1 MESKRLEILLV
12 DDNEDDITIFRE
24 AAKNNPLIELV
35 GTAQDGDEAMAY
47 LRQNAGYENARV
59 PDLILLDIN
68 MPRKDGFEVLK
79 EIKEEPQ
86 FKSLP
91 VIMFTTSQREED
103 IVRSYGEGACSF
115 ISKPA
120 DFTDL
125 ENLIDALKS
134 YWTTVSR
141 IPRHE
146 SETAT

>member
-1 MESKRLEILLV
+1 MESKLLEILLV

-24 AAKNNPLIELV
+24 ALRDNPFIELV
-35 GTAQDGDEAMAY
+35 GTALDGEEAMAY
-47 LRQNAGYENARV
+47 LRHEAGYENARV

-68 MPRKDGFEVLK
+68 MPKKDGFEVLK
-79 EIKEEPQ
+79 EIKEEPK

-103 IVRSYGEGACSF
+103 IIRSYGDGACSF

-120 DFTDL
+120 DFADL
-125 ENLIDALKS
+125 EKLIDDLKS

-141 IPRHE
+141 IPHHE
-146 SETAT
+146 VDTAT

>member
-1 MESKRLEILLV
+1 MEFRPLEILLV

-24 AAKNNPLIELV
+24 ALKNNPDIELV
-35 GTAQDGDEAMAY
+35 GTAQDGEEAMAF
-47 LRQNAGYENARV
+47 LRHETGYEKARV
-59 PDLILLDIN
+59 PDLVLLDIN
-68 MPRKDGFEVLK
+68 MPKMNGFEVLK
-79 EIKEEPQ
+79 EMKEQPR

-91 VIMFTTSQREED
+91 VIIFTTSEREED
-103 IVRSYGEGACSF
+103 IVRSYGDGACSF
-115 ISKPA
+115 ISKPV

-125 ENLIDALKS
+125 EKLIDALKS